1 MSNTPHTEPTRPEDI
16 LARVLVETLSQQHHD
31 LEAGV
36 TMFVQKKGPPEEAER
51 LRERAE
57 RHRQLLARMKSE
69 LSAAR

>member
-1 MSNTPHTEPTRPEDI
+1 
-16 LARVLVETLSQQHHD
+16 VETLSQQHHD

-36 TMFVQKKGPPEEAER
+36 TMFLQKKGPPEEAER